1 MCLLVFWRSFGA
13 VETTENLFS
22 RTSLMSVRKSD
33 GAKIAFFCVS
43 KKIVTLHPQSIGY
56 ESELYIYHFVPVL
69 FFGGQLHLLRQR
81 KRPRNRPKLFWL
93 TVLQLGFECVVE
105 RGPDGGEISG
115 AVALYVLCG

>member
-81 KRPRNRPKLFWL
+81 KGPRNRPKLLWV
-93 TVLQLGFECVVE
+93 TVLQQRPE
-105 RGPDGGEISG
+105 R
-115 AVALYVLCG
+115 VRN

>member
-43 KKIVTLHPQSIGY
+43 KKIVPLRPQSTGY
-56 ESELYIYHFVPVL
+56 ESEL
-69 FFGGQLHLLRQR
+69 
-81 KRPRNRPKLFWL
+81 
-93 TVLQLGFECVVE
+93 
-105 RGPDGGEISG
+105 
-115 AVALYVLCG
+115 